1 MPAKDIHH
9 DLVHRL
15 LVAEGWTVTH
25 DPYRIVVGRR
35 NLFVDPGAERILA
48 ADRDGKRIAVEVK
61 SFEGN
66 SEVHDL
72 EEALGQYLL
81 YLPFL
86 RSQEPERLLYLAV
99 SAEAWQNI
107 FAEQIGQGVLTEY
120 ALRVL
125 IFDPVKEILLQWNPL
140 P

>member
-15 LVAEGWTVTH
+15 LVADGWRVTH

-35 NLFVDPGAERILA
+35 NLFGELGAERILA

-61 SFEGN
+61 SFEGH

-81 YLPFL
+81 YVPFL
-86 RSQEPERLLYLAV
+86 RSQEPERHLYLAV
-99 SAEAWQNI
+99 PAEVWQNVFSEPI
-107 FAEQIGQGVLTEY
+107 VQGLLTEY
-120 ALRVL
+120 AFRMLV
-125 IFDPVKEILLQWNPL
+125 FDPVKELLLQWTPT